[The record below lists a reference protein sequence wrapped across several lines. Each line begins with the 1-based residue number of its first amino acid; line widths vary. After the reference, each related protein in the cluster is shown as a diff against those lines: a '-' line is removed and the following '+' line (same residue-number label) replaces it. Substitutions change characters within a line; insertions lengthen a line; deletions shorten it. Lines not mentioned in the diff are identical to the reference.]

1 MPDFFETLY
10 AQRAIRAFKPDPVP
24 AELIERVI
32 EAAIRAPSGG
42 NRQPWAFVVVT
53 DQDKKDRIGE
63 WYHEGWVAM
72 YESDSSRPRNAV
84 YRSAERLA
92 RRLAET
98 PVLIFPCIAAREG
111 QEPGFSSGSSIYP
124 AAQNL
129 MLAATALGLG
139 TVITTF
145 HRRREAE
152 VKALLG
158 IPEGYATSCM
168 IPMGWPAEG
177 ERFGGA
183 RRIPAAEVAHYES
196 WGRKAGG

>member
-10 AQRAIRAFKPDPVP
+10 AQRAIRRFKPDPVP
-24 AELIERVI
+24 RETIEQVI
-32 EAAIRAPSGG
+32 EAATRAPSGG

-53 DQDKKDRIGE
+53 EQAKKDQIAQ
-63 WYHEGWVAM
+63 WYHEGWVAL

-84 YRSAERLA
+84 FRSAEHLA
-92 RRLAET
+92 DHLAET
-98 PVLIFPCIAAREG
+98 PVLIFPCISARLG
-111 QEPGFSSGSSIYP
+111 QGPAFSTGSSIYP

-145 HRRREAE
+145 HLRREAE
-152 VKALLG
+152 LKALLG
-158 IPEGYATSCM
+158 IPDGYATSCM

-177 ERFGGA
+177 ERFGGG
-183 RRIPAAEVAHYES
+183 RRKPVSEITHYET
-196 WGRKAGG
+196 WTA

>member
-10 AQRAIRAFKPDPVP
+10 AQRAIRKFKPDPVP
-24 AELIERVI
+24 RDLIDRVI
-32 EAAIRAPSGG
+32 EAATRAPSGG

-53 DQDKKDRIGE
+53 DRSKRERIGE

-72 YESDSSRPRNAV
+72 YESDPSRPRNAV
-84 YRSAERLA
+84 YRSAEHLA
-92 RRLAET
+92 LHLADA
-98 PVLIFPCIAAREG
+98 PALIFPCIAAREG
-111 QEPGFSSGSSIYP
+111 GEPAFGSGSSIYP

-145 HRRREAE
+145 HRRREAD

-168 IPMGWPAEG
+168 IPIGWPAEG

-183 RRIPAAEVAHYES
+183 RRRPVSEVTHYDA
-196 WGRKAGG
+196 WRA

>member
-10 AQRAIRAFKPDPVP
+10 AQRAIRKFKPDPVP
-24 AELIERVI
+24 RELIEQVI
-32 EAAIRAPSGG
+32 ESAARAPSGG

-53 DQDKKDRIGE
+53 DRSKRERIGE

-72 YESDSSRPRNAV
+72 YESDPSRPRNAV
-84 YRSAERLA
+84 YRSAEHFALHMA
-92 RRLAET
+92 DA

-111 QEPGFSSGSSIYP
+111 RDPAFASGSSIYP

-145 HRRREAE
+145 HRRREAD

-183 RRIPAAEVAHYES
+183 RRRPVAEITHYDA
-196 WGRKAGG
+196 WGS

>member
-10 AQRAIRAFKPDPVP
+10 AQRAIRRFRPDPVP
-24 AELIERVI
+24 RELIEQVI
-32 EAAIRAPSGG
+32 EAATRAPSGG

-53 DQDKKDRIGE
+53 EQAKKDKIAQ
-63 WYHEGWVAM
+63 WYHEGWVAL

-84 YRSAERLA
+84 YRSAEHLA
-92 RRLAET
+92 DHLAAT
-98 PVLIFPCIAAREG
+98 PVLIFPCISARAG
-111 QEPGFSSGSSIYP
+111 QTPAFSTGSSLYP

-145 HRRREAE
+145 HLRREAE
-152 VKALLG
+152 LKALLG
-158 IPEGYATSCM
+158 IPDGYATSCM

-177 ERFGGA
+177 ERFGGG
-183 RRIPAAEVAHYES
+183 RRKPVSEITHYET
-196 WGRKAGG
+196 WTE